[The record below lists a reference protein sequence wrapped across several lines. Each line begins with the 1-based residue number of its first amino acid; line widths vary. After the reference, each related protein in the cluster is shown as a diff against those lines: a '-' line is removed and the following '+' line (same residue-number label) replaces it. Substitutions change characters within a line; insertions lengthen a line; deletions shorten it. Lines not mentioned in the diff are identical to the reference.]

1 MWCYLPKKGINHLSV
16 NVFSTKVLIYWG
28 HCFYISNWRW
38 DLHFTWSSAEPHEGL
53 AACSAKGVSSFLS
66 YFETLSIDPAP
77 GIKPTTS
84 CSAVKCS
91 TDRANQH
98 AKKVVSDS
106 PGLVDFAIGL
116 VNSVRNLPDGQVEYF
131 EEFNLQK
138 NCEILL
144 IKKFW
149 GLVEMTFGQVNAS
162 FSLPEWQAVK
172 MTFFAPC

>member
-1 MWCYLPKKGINHLSV
+1 M
-16 NVFSTKVLIYWG
+16 
-28 HCFYISNWRW
+28 
-38 DLHFTWSSAEPHEGL
+38 
-53 AACSAKGVSSFLS
+53 
-66 YFETLSIDPAP
+66 
-77 GIKPTTS
+77 
-84 CSAVKCS
+84 
-91 TDRANQH
+91 
-98 AKKVVSDS
+98 SDS

-149 GLVEMTFGQVNAS
+149 GLVEITFGQVNAS

-172 MTFFAPC
+172 MTFFAPCFSMPGSVIRCGPKQPGSSFGLNLVLIPMKIEP